1 MKKFR
6 RKLPLIAI
14 AMLAITAL
22 IGGTFAYFS
31 QSSSASNFLKANAYN
46 STLTETFTPPQDGNF
61 TPGVEVDKVVGVTNT
76 GDVGMLVRIKYE
88 EFWGGT
94 PVALTYAD
102 PILYEPVVSTGEPT
116 AVEGYY
122 FDTGAP
128 SAVLKEAGYDPTTS
142 GTWKYGGDSYYYYL
156 SELNSTEATDSFI
169 TSIMLKMDTMD
180 SITTYSGYYWDAINE
195 AYVPFADLTT
205 KPTNA
210 DAVIAVG
217 LGAYV
222 SSVIENTEYTFTN
235 DGVYELKFT
244 VDTVQSVDAAA
255 TDWIGSAS
263 VTEVETFLAGFQM
276 P

>member
-1 MKKFR
+1 
-6 RKLPLIAI
+6 
-14 AMLAITAL
+14 
-22 IGGTFAYFS
+22 
-31 QSSSASNFLKANAYN
+31 
-46 STLTETFTPPQDGNF
+46 
-61 TPGVEVDKVVGVTNT
+61 
-76 GDVGMLVRIKYE
+76 
-88 EFWGGT
+88 
-94 PVALTYAD
+94 
-102 PILYEPVVSTGEPT
+102 
-116 AVEGYY
+116 
-122 FDTGAP
+122 
-128 SAVLKEAGYDPTTS
+128 
-142 GTWKYGGDSYYYYL
+142 
-156 SELNSTEATDSFI
+156 
-169 TSIMLKMDTMD
+169 MLKMDTMD